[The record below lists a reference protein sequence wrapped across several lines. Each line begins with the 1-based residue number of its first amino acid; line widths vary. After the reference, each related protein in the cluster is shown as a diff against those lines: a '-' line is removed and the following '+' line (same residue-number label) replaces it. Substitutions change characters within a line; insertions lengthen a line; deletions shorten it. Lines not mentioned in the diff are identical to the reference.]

1 MNYQPRDYSINCKGH
16 LINLRHPQ
24 VMGILNVT
32 PDSFFDG
39 GKFTEENTILERV
52 RQLVTDGAKIIDI
65 GGASSRPGATLVT
78 ESEEEARIIPAI
90 EHIAKHFPELLLS
103 VDTWR
108 STIAEKA
115 IRKGAHIINDI
126 SAGRFDDNMFE
137 TVARLNVPYIMMHLQ
152 GDVTSM
158 HLKFEYSNLIQEVIQ
173 YFQEKIVVLRKMG
186 VKDIIIDPGF
196 GFSKTISD
204 NFLLLKNVSAL
215 QILEVPILV
224 GVSRKSMIN
233 KTLNI
238 SSADALNGTSVL
250 NSFALING
258 ANLIRVHDVREAR
271 ECVLLFQALMSS
283 K

>member
-1 MNYQPRDYSINCKGH
+1 MS
-16 LINLRHPQ
+16 HPQ
-24 VMGILNVT
+24 VMGILNLT

-90 EHIAKHFPELLLS
+90 ELITKHFPELILS

-115 IRKGAHIINDI
+115 IRKGAHLINDI
-126 SAGRFDDNMFE
+126 SAGQFDNNMFE

-158 HLKFEYSNLIQEVIQ
+158 HQKFEYSNLIHEVIQ

-196 GFSKTISD
+196 GFSKNISD

-224 GVSRKSMIN
+224 GISRKSMIN

-250 NSFALING
+250 NSFALMNG
-258 ANLIRVHDVREAR
+258 ANVIRVHDVKEAR
-271 ECVLLFQALMSS
+271 ECVQLFQALTAAP
-283 K
+283 

>member
-1 MNYQPRDYSINCKGH
+1 MNYQPRDYSINCNGH

-52 RQLVTDGAKIIDI
+52 RQIVTDGAKIIDI
-65 GGASSRPGATLVT
+65 GGASSRPGAALVT
-78 ESEEEARIIPAI
+78 ESEEEARLIPAI
-90 EHIAKHFPELLLS
+90 ELITKHFPELILS

-126 SAGRFDDNMFE
+126 SAGQFDNNMFE
-137 TVARLNVPYIMMHLQ
+137 MVARLNAPYIMMHLQ
-152 GDVTSM
+152 GDVACM
-158 HLKFEYSNLIQEVIQ
+158 HQKFEYSNLIHDVIH
-173 YFQEKIVVLRKMG
+173 YFQEKIVLLRKMG

-196 GFSKTISD
+196 GFSKTTSD
-204 NFLLLKNVSAL
+204 NFLLLKKLIAL
-215 QILEVPILV
+215 QILDVPILV
-224 GVSRKSMIN
+224 GVSRKSMIH

-238 SSADALNGTSVL
+238 SSSDALNGTSVL
-250 NSFALING
+250 NSFALMNG
-258 ANLIRVHDVREAR
+258 ANVIRVHDVKEAR
-271 ECVLLFQALMSS
+271 ECVQLFQALTAAP
-283 K
+283 